1 MELSK
6 ELEQQIDSKVPFE
19 EKEKIYTQIMTE
31 EGWRKW
37 RLERIKKASGIEVED
52 VEINGEIY
60 RVAKENKK

>member
-1 MELSK
+1 MEIPK
-6 ELEQQIDSKVPFE
+6 WMDELIDKHVSVEEQERIYSQIR
-19 EKEKIYTQIMTE
+19 TA